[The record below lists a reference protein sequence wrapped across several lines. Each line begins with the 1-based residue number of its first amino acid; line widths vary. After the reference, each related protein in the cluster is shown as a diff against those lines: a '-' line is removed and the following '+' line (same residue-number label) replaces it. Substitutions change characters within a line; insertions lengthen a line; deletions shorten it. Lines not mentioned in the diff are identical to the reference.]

1 MMDRKNLGKLA
12 DGNRVDMAGIFR
24 VERELAKLAEA
35 GVTEPN
41 GYKIA
46 SPLGRPTD
54 VAQRQTLTNVPP
66 TEGHVRA
73 LGLKGC

>member
-1 MMDRKNLGKLA
+1 MMDRESLGKFA
-12 DGNRVDMAGIFR
+12 VGNRVDMAEVFR

-54 VAQRQTLTNVPP
+54 VAQR
-66 TEGHVRA
+66 
-73 LGLKGC
+73 

>member
-1 MMDRKNLGKLA
+1 MMDRESLGKLA
-12 DGNRVDMAGIFR
+12 VGNRVDLAKVFR

-35 GVTEPN
+35 GVTEPG

-54 VAQRQTLTNVPP
+54 VAQRKSLANVPP
-66 TEGHVRA
+66 TEGQVGA
-73 LGLKGC
+73 LGLKGR